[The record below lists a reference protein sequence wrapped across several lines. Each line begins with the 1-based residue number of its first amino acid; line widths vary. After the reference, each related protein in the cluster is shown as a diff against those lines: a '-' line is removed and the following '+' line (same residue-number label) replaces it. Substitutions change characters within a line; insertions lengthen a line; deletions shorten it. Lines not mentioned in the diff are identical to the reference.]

1 MAKPNEALELTRQQQ
16 RNAIEDVVLQHY
28 WTMSALFA
36 EELAKARQKFPANNS
51 AHEGYA
57 MILEEMDEL
66 WTIVKQKQSERN
78 YADLR
83 KETIQVGAMVLAFLV
98 EVVEPENRR

>member
-1 MAKPNEALELTRQQQ
+1 MSKMKDDIEARQQ
-16 RNAIEDVVLQHY
+16 VLQKY
-28 WTMSALFA
+28 YARSAYFA
-36 EELAKARQKFPANNS
+36 EELSRAREKFPANNS

-78 YADLR
+78 YAELR